1 MKNISLVI
9 NVLLLV
15 AVAFLYVDRFG
26 GGSVAP
32 AGDTGD
38 AASADAGARLRV
50 VHLNLDSL
58 HEKSAEFQNMK
69 ASLEQQQLAAENAL
83 TKRAQAFE
91 QEVMAYQQK
100 VSSGTM
106 TPKSAE
112 EEQTRLAR
120 KEQTIMAER
129 ERLTN
134 ELLKATDDFNS
145 QFTSK
150 VKEYLDSLKAQR
162 NYDYI
167 LVTGTGSP
175 VLLSNEQLDITDEVL
190 RLLNQQGQ

>member
-9 NVLLLV
+9 NGLLLV
-15 AVAFLYVDRFG
+15 AVAFLYIDRFG
-26 GGSVAP
+26 GTAAP
-32 AGDTGD
+32 TANEAETTAEGGH
-38 AASADAGARLRV
+38 ANLRV

-58 HEKSAEFQNMK
+58 HEKSTEFQAMK
-69 ASLEQQQLAAENAL
+69 ASLEQQQREAENAL
-83 TKRAQAFE
+83 ASRAQAFE

-112 EEQTRLAR
+112 AEQTRLAR

-134 ELLKATDDFNS
+134 ELLQATDAFNG
-145 QFTSK
+145 QFTNK
-150 VKEYLDSLKAQR
+150 VKEYLDSLKAER

-167 LVTGTGSP
+167 LVTGSGSP
-175 VLLSNEQLDITDEVL
+175 VLLSNEQLDITEEVL
-190 RLLNQQGQ
+190 QRLNKKG

>member
-1 MKNISLVI
+1 
-9 NVLLLV
+9 
-15 AVAFLYVDRFG
+15 
-26 GGSVAP
+26 
-32 AGDTGD
+32 
-38 AASADAGARLRV
+38 
-50 VHLNLDSL
+50 
-58 HEKSAEFQNMK
+58 MK